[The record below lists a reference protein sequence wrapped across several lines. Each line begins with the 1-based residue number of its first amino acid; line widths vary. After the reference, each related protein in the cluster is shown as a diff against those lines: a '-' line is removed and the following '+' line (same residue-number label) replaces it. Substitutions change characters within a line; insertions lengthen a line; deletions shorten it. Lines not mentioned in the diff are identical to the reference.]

1 MTASLWYYLNLIC
14 ILIATGV
21 FLDVYRNESTGFRS
35 PMLLLLACCIFALGT
50 TLMGYHALSL
60 HEMRSLSRLTVLAE
74 NQACLFCTLF
84 ICQFFGRKLSPR
96 LLLSLTLGAVAAA
109 VLVLA
114 ADDYGFGI
122 SDYAFLDS
130 TLIPGKYVIAS
141 GGGPARLF
149 IGLFLLANI
158 ALALSVI
165 RERYKRSLAAENKDS
180 AALCRNIAAVQL
192 FPIFFAL
199 LSGSGAVTDNMI
211 PLGIF
216 LDAFAMYLLI
226 SRYGVYDIVRTAKDT
241 VLDTVAEAVI
251 VLDKDLHTVYTNQA
265 ANAILSYVLPGQL
278 VMWLQ
283 SKASQIGPEKT
294 SKLNIAGSTYSARLQ
309 TITHN
314 RADIGCFIT
323 LVDITEEVAR
333 ADQLKQLKDKAEDAN
348 RAKSVFLAAMSH
360 EIRTPMNSIVGITE
374 ILLRDHLTSQQK
386 EYLGNIRTAGSSLLS
401 IINEILDFSKVES
414 GKMALVNGG
423 YAPLSLLNDMS
434 MILLNRIGE
443 KPIELQYAVD
453 KSLPRE
459 LIGDS
464 VRIRQIIIN
473 LTNNAIKFTDRGH
486 VRLSID
492 IKKTGPDTID
502 LTVTVADTG
511 QGISKENLPRLFSD
525 FQQVDQLKNRNK
537 EGTGLGLSLS
547 RKLVELMGGTIGVR
561 SELGAG
567 SEFYFTV
574 PQRVSDPAPA
584 ACLKESVLAAIPSVG
599 AIFQSKETL
608 QLLQNMAKNF
618 GVPYREVRELSLT
631 DGWPD
636 YVFVDSGAYQS
647 RTRFC
652 HDLLTRTRL
661 VVLRNA
667 MAGGSINDP
676 EAIVISQPLYSLNF
690 CQVLN
695 GERGL
700 PAGEEI
706 PLDDYFNFTAP
717 EARILIVD
725 DNEMNLKVS
734 TGLMKPLE
742 METFTACSGPEAIR
756 MVELMEPFDIIF
768 MDHMMPGMDGCE
780 ATALIRGHEGDYFK
794 TVPIIALTANVFADS
809 QAAFKEAGMVDFVA
823 KPIDSKELTA
833 ILRKW
838 LPPEKIIRPARK
850 APEAANDPSAPAEK
864 GPAGGPVYIRV
875 DSPGQD
881 RPKGEP
887 LPAAAGNPGPEQD
900 GTGYG
905 FGFTA
910 PEARILIVDDNAMN
924 ITVTS
929 RLLEPL
935 AMKIFT
941 ASSGPEAIQLVE
953 SALEAGEP
961 FDLIFMDYMMPGMD
975 GCETTVNIRRRQ
987 GDYFKRVPIVALTAN
1002 DSGDNREA
1010 FKEAGMVDLV
1020 PKPIVD
1026 EELTAVLRRWLPPE
1040 KILYPPRETGPGS
1053 LSPDSPPAAPAKPT
1067 LSELPEIQG
1076 IDNATGVK
1084 NCGGVENFLE
1094 LLEDFVKAAEVKC
1107 EEIENL
1113 MNAGN
1118 VPGYTIE
1125 VHAQKSIARLIG
1137 AMELGEKFFAMETA
1151 GKNFQ
1156 LDLIREKTPEL
1167 LAEFYDYKERIA
1179 AALPKKGEAPK
1190 TSLDNDTIR
1199 NLLNSLNSAIKELD
1213 IARMDDAMT
1222 RLAGASLPEDWS
1234 KDIAR
1239 LEAYVTNM
1247 DDSGAARVINSL
1259 LEKLTN

>member
-1 MTASLWYYLNLIC
+1 MTASLWYYLNLLC
-14 ILIATGV
+14 ILIAAGV

-50 TLMGYHALSL
+50 SLMGYHALSL

-96 LLLSLTLGAVAAA
+96 LLLSLILGAVAAA

-122 SDYAFLDS
+122 SDYVFLDS
-130 TLIPGKYVIAS
+130 TFIPGKYVIPS

-149 IGLFLLANI
+149 TDLFLLANI
-158 ALALSVI
+158 TLGLSVI
-165 RERYKRSLAAENKDS
+165 RERYKRSLAAENKDR

-199 LSGSGAVTDNMI
+199 LSRSGAVTDNMI

-216 LDAFAMYLLI
+216 LDAFAMYILI

-251 VLDKDLHTVYTNQA
+251 VLDKDMHTVYTNQA
-265 ANAILSYVLPGQL
+265 ADALLSYMLPGQL

-283 SKASQIGPEKT
+283 SQSAQIVPEKN

-314 RADIGCFIT
+314 QADIGCFIT
-323 LVDITEEVAR
+323 LVDITEEAAR
-333 ADQLKQLKDKAEDAN
+333 AEQLKQLKDKAEQAN

-374 ILLRDHLTSQQK
+374 ILLRDQLTSQQK

-414 GKMALVNGG
+414 GKMALTNGG
-423 YAPLSLLNDMS
+423 YAPLSLLNDLS
-434 MILLNRIGE
+434 LILLNRIGE
-443 KPIELQYAVD
+443 KPIELQYVVD

-492 IKKTGPDTID
+492 TSKTGQDTID

-511 QGISKENLPRLFSD
+511 QGISQENLPKLFSD

-567 SEFYFTV
+567 SEFYFTI
-574 PQRVSDPAPA
+574 PQKVSDPAPA
-584 ACLKESVLAAIPSVG
+584 ASLKESVLADIPSVG

-608 QLLQNMAKNF
+608 QLLQNMAKDF
-618 GVPYREVRELSLT
+618 GVPYREVRELSLA
-631 DGWPD
+631 DSWPD
-636 YVFVDSGAYQS
+636 YVFVDNGTYQS
-647 RTRFC
+647 RTGFC

-700 PAGEEI
+700 AAGEEI

-756 MVELMEPFDIIF
+756 MVELMKPFDIIF

-794 TVPIIALTANVFADS
+794 NVPIIALTANVFADS

-838 LPPEKIIRPARK
+838 LPPEKLIRPARK
-850 APEAANDPSAPAEK
+850 APDASAPEEK
-864 GPAGGPVYIRV
+864 DSAGGQVYIRV
-875 DSPGQD
+875 DSPRQD
-881 RPKGEP
+881 LPKGEA
-887 LPAAAGNPGPEQD
+887 LPVTAENPGPEQD
-900 GTGYG
+900 GAGDG

-935 AMKIFT
+935 EMKIFT
-941 ASSGPEAIQLVE
+941 ANSGPEAIQLVE
-953 SALEAGEP
+953 SAAGAGEP

-975 GCETTVNIRRRQ
+975 GCETTVNIRSHQ

-1020 PKPIVD
+1020 PKPIVN
-1026 EELTAVLRRWLPPE
+1026 EEITGVLRRWLPPE
-1040 KILYPPRETGPGS
+1040 KLLYPPRETEPGS
-1053 LSPDSPPAAPAKPT
+1053 LSPDSPPAAPSKPT

-1076 IDNATGVK
+1076 IDNAIGVK
-1084 NCGGVENFLE
+1084 NCGSVENFRE

-1113 MNAGN
+1113 MNAGD
-1118 VPGYTIE
+1118 VTGYTIE

-1137 AMELGEKFFAMETA
+1137 AMELGEKFFAMEKA

-1179 AALPKKGEAPK
+1179 ATLQKKDEAPK
-1190 TSLDNDTIR
+1190 ISLDNDTIR
-1199 NLLNSLNSAIKELD
+1199 NLLNTLNRAIKELD

-1222 RLAGASLPEDWS
+1222 QLAGASLPEDWS
-1234 KDIAR
+1234 KDISR

-1259 LEKLTN
+1259 LEKLP